1 MINLSILGLS
11 IVSIAWIIQF
21 FGMNKRREIS
31 KAFLIT
37 YVVGVLFLI
46 VDAYNSKRV
55 DIAIINA
62 VALLL
67 ATGVLYKFSKPKM

>member
-67 ATGVLYKFSKPKM
+67 ATGVSYKFSKPKM

>member
-67 ATGVLYKFSKPKM
+67 AAGVLYKFSKPKM